1 MEVRKVQESAGTFFV
16 SLPKPWIVR
25 NNVTKGSTLLILER
39 ADGSLSVTP
48 GYRIEK
54 NLETASLEF
63 SPLLE
68 REIISN
74 YMLGFDLI
82 TVTSKDRL
90 RAEDLEHLKAVTRRL
105 IGLEIVEENSRIV
118 KLQCLLE
125 PTAFPP
131 ERILRREYLL
141 VASMHKDLIL
151 CLSEKDA
158 HLADAIVKRDDEV
171 DRLYFLLVRILRTI
185 IRHPALSEE
194 LRFPLIDCLDYRLV
208 ASFIEAIADQI
219 VSIAEQVSPRLSS
232 TIDPF
237 LTSLEELL
245 SDMFKLHEEAI
256 YAFLSKE
263 FKQANKVRERRQI
276 FSERLQSLEK
286 NIAELPLQELPFAFT
301 ILSSL
306 ARILDY
312 TIDIADMVS

>member
-16 SLPKPWIVR
+16 SLPKPWTLR

-39 ADGSLSVTP
+39 ADGSLSITP

-82 TVTSKDRL
+82 TVASKDRL
-90 RAEDLEHLKAVTRRL
+90 RAEDLERMKAVTRRL
-105 IGLEIVEENSRIV
+105 IGLEIVEENSRTV

-141 VASMHKDLIL
+141 VASMHRDLIL
-151 CLSEKDA
+151 CLSEKDV

-194 LRFPLIDCLDYRLV
+194 LRFPPIDCLDYRLV

-219 VSIAEQVSPRLSS
+219 VSIAEQVSPRLTS
-232 TIDPF
+232 TPEPF

-245 SDMFKLHEEAI
+245 SDTFRLHEEAI
-256 YAFLSKE
+256 HAFLSKE

-276 FSERLQSLEK
+276 LSERLQSLEK
-286 NIAELPLQELPFAFT
+286 KIAELPPQEFLYAFT
-301 ILSSL
+301 VLSSL